1 MADVSEISLDG
12 VVYDVKDAV
21 ARENIAGIQLSL
33 SNLTPIVDSQGTS
46 YLPSIEQEGTLY
58 YLKDLEL
65 RQKVNNIIEVL
76 NNLIDNN

>member
-1 MADVSEISLDG
+1 MADVSEIGLDG

-21 ARENIAGIQLSL
+21 ARQNIAEIQLSL
-33 SNLTPIVDSQGTS
+33 SGLTPIVDSQDTP
-46 YLPSIEQEGTLY
+46 YLSSIQQEGTLY
-58 YLKDLEL
+58 TLKDLEL

>member
-1 MADVSEISLDG
+1 MADVSEIGLDG

-21 ARENIAGIQLSL
+21 ARQDIAKIQLSL
-33 SNLTPIVDSQGTS
+33 SDLTPIVDSQGTS
-46 YLPSIEQEGTLY
+46 YKFSIEQEGTLY

-76 NNLIDNN
+76 NNLINND